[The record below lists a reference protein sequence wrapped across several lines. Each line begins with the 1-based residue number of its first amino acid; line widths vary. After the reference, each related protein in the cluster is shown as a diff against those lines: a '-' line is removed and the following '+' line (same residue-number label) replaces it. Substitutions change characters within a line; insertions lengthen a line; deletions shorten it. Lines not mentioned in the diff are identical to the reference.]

1 MLIHVASRAGRVE
14 KGREASRAERANG
27 LLAIRF
33 DATESDAV
41 TSSPEKVREALLRRR
56 RSRERV
62 GTGRKKGFADRFTV
76 TLTRNGWTPLDIN
89 AGDVGKQDGDEN
101 KSL

>member
-14 KGREASRAERANG
+14 KGREASRAERAN
-27 LLAIRF
+27 
-33 DATESDAV
+33 
-41 TSSPEKVREALLRRR
+41 VREALLRRR

-76 TLTRNGWTPLDIN
+76 TLTRVMLEFLLFVLVWEGVAESVYGVNQSSWGEGNG
-89 AGDVGKQDGDEN
+89 GKTGKEAALSWED
-101 KSL
+101 